1 MSRGDKYI
9 EVAKHE
15 RAASFKN
22 SVKLSVVVPKKPTQ
36 ETKS

>member
-22 SVKLSVVVPKKPTQ
+22 SVKAVGRRAQ
-36 ETKS
+36 EADSGN